1 MPRKSPLKTKAE
13 AVAAK
18 AVPKASSKS
27 PAIATLA
34 RRHAE
39 AALAALIEVVGDRTA
54 SPAARISAASA
65 LLNWGFGKSNATR
78 DDGDDG
84 PAELVIRWRNAQDGS
99 PPARAQTP
107 GRARQKS

>member
-1 MPRKSPLKTKAE
+1 MSE
-13 AVAAK
+13 AKVGAP
-18 AVPKASSKS
+18 PKAGIES
-27 PAIATLA
+27 PAISTLA

-65 LLNWGFGKSNATR
+65 LLNWGFGKSNAAG

-84 PAELVIRWRNAQDGS
+84 PAELVIRWRNAQDG
-99 PPARAQTP
+99 PPAARPKTQPRAQP
-107 GRARQKS
+107 RPRRKS